1 MCVKSDNNV
10 YCNTDVKMLVGFV
23 ARAKGNYGYSVGN
36 YSAEYRYPNEF
47 FNLQQNDAV
56 EDWVWRFSGTYI
68 LYE

>member
-1 MCVKSDNNV
+1 
-10 YCNTDVKMLVGFV
+10 MLVSFV
-23 ARAKGNYGYSVGN
+23 ARAKENYGYSVGN